1 MSEVKVYTQFDRP
14 KTEATPEGT
23 RYLNKYQEHIGKDGQ
38 VELEKIGETCIY
50 DMIQSHLEE
59 TKIENILHAVAMGD
73 INALNQREI
82 FYADATV
89 MPKTLMEVQN
99 IVVKAK
105 AEFETF
111 PLEVREL
118 FNNSCEQYVSEMG
131 TESFLEKMA
140 PYNKKIAD
148 IQNEGSMKAYQKKV
162 AEQAKF
168 EKDVAAAKGGSEE

>member
-1 MSEVKVYTQFDRP
+1 MNKIKVYTLFDTP
-14 KTEATPEGT
+14 KRIPTPEGT
-23 RYLNKYQEHIGKDGQ
+23 RFLDVYQESIGKDGHIT
-38 VELEKIGETCIY
+38 LEKVGETNIY
-50 DMIQSHLEE
+50 EMIQSHLEE

-82 FYADATV
+82 FYADSTV

-131 TESFLEKMA
+131 TEQFLEKMA
-140 PYNKKIAD
+140 PYNKKITD

-162 AEQAKF
+162 ADQAQF
-168 EKDVAAAKGGSEE
+168 EKDVAAAKGGST

>member
-1 MSEVKVYTQFDRP
+1 
-14 KTEATPEGT
+14 
-23 RYLNKYQEHIGKDGQ
+23 
-38 VELEKIGETCIY
+38 
-50 DMIQSHLEE
+50 MIQSHLEE

-73 INALNQREI
+73 LNALNQREI
-82 FYADATV
+82 FYADTTT

-105 AEFETF
+105 EEFETF

-131 TESFLEKMA
+131 TEGFLEKLA
-140 PYNKKIAD
+140 PYNKKISEIKEAG
-148 IQNEGSMKAYQKKV
+148 NMKEYQKKV

-168 EKDVAAAKGGSEE
+168 EKDVAAAKGGTEE

>member
-1 MSEVKVYTQFDRP
+1 MSEVKVYTQYDRP
-14 KTEATPEGT
+14 ETEPTPSGS
-23 RYLNKYQEHIGKDGQ
+23 RYLNVYQERIGKDGQ
-38 VELEKIGETCIY
+38 IILEKTGETDIY
-50 DMIQSHLEE
+50 EMIQSHLEE
-59 TKIENILHAVAMGD
+59 VKIENILHAVAMGD
-73 INALNQREI
+73 VNALHQREI

-111 PLEVREL
+111 PKEVKEL

-131 TESFLEKMA
+131 TEEFLTKMS
-140 PYNKKIAD
+140 PYNEKISK
-148 IQNEGSMKAYQKKV
+148 IKEEGSMKAYQKKV

-168 EKDVAAAKGGSEE
+168 ENDVASAKGGSAE

>member
-1 MSEVKVYTQFDRP
+1 MIKVYTQFDRP
-14 KTEATPEGT
+14 KTEPTPEGN
-23 RYLNKYQEHIGKDGQ
+23 RYLNVYQEHIGKDGQ
-38 VELEKIGETCIY
+38 IELEKTGQTCIY
-50 DMIQSHLEE
+50 DMIQNHLEE

-73 INALNQREI
+73 LNALNQREI
-82 FYADATV
+82 FYADTTT

-105 AEFETF
+105 EEFETF

-131 TESFLEKMA
+131 TEGFLEKLA
-140 PYNKKIAD
+140 PYNKKISD
-148 IQNEGSMKAYQKKV
+148 IKEAGNMKEYNKRV

-168 EKDVAAAKGGSEE
+168 EKDVAAAKGGTEE